1 MEIIELNFMILEKNI
16 PNFHNSIF
24 IIITSIPSSLGISL
38 KLGNF
43 LVKLALIS
51 NSNKK
56 CEKCLR
62 KWFYLLIKI
71 IRKKLNLFYL
81 SIPYKANLSV
91 LTDYKYICE
100 EKRSTGNLSWIL
112 DKYLRYNK
120 NNIGL
125 FWKISR
131 IFFSCILCKKIVA
144 VIDSGKFFE
153 FTNLFQKNLL
163 FLKFLKTMSVSNLS
177 ICNFCEGITKISK
190 GIVFFYDNS
199 RTLEYL
205 IFLNEKFRKNNIKI
219 KNKKLRISE
228 FCSNHKK
235 ILFTNQTFFINI
247 FSEMKYVYKITI
259 LDKLSYRH
267 YFQTLSTFFTH
278 LDSPEKFKSLKESKE
293 RSDSVLS
300 ISFSLYSRV
309 NRYKISEITFLNLKN
324 EKLHF
329 EVNF

>member
-131 IFFSCILCKKIVA
+131 IFFHVFYVKK
-144 VIDSGKFFE
+144 
-153 FTNLFQKNLL
+153 LL
-163 FLKFLKTMSVSNLS
+163 LLS
-177 ICNFCEGITKISK
+177 I
-190 GIVFFYDNS
+190 
-199 RTLEYL
+199 
-205 IFLNEKFRKNNIKI
+205 
-219 KNKKLRISE
+219 
-228 FCSNHKK
+228 
-235 ILFTNQTFFINI
+235 Q
-247 FSEMKYVYKITI
+247 
-259 LDKLSYRH
+259 
-267 YFQTLSTFFTH
+267 
-278 LDSPEKFKSLKESKE
+278 
-293 RSDSVLS
+293 
-300 ISFSLYSRV
+300 V
-309 NRYKISEITFLNLKN
+309 NFLNLPIYFK
-324 EKLHF
+324 KIYYF
-329 EVNF
+329 